1 MIRRKKN
8 MKPIEIS
15 DELFDRLKQFVVD
28 PFDDSPE
35 AVITRLVDIVE
46 KAKTK
51 WSSWE
56 PPKNAKQQQAE
67 PSTRATKQNHS
78 QKQVEVAL

>member
-1 MIRRKKN
+1 

-15 DELFDRLKQFVVD
+15 EELFERLKQFVVD

-35 AVITRLVDIVE
+35 AVISRLVDIVE

-51 WSSWE
+51 WSAWDES
-56 PPKNAKQQQAE
+56 KNARQQAE
-67 PSTRATKQNHS
+67 STTRAAKHSNQS
-78 QKQVEVAL
+78 QKVEVTL

>member
-1 MIRRKKN
+1 

-35 AVITRLVDIVE
+35 AVISRLVDIVE
-46 KAKTK
+46 KAKSK
-51 WSSWE
+51 WSSWDA
-56 PPKNAKQQQAE
+56 PKNTKQQAE
-67 PSTRATKQNHS
+67 SPSRASKQANHS